1 MFVDIEQHRQTL
13 HLVAA
18 GDPGPGVAGL
28 LLGAVQV
35 GVAVLQVT

>member
-1 MFVDIEQHRQTL
+1 MQAMFVSVPL

-28 LLGAVQV
+28 LLRAVQV
-35 GVAVLQVT
+35 GVAVLQVA

>member
-1 MFVDIEQHRQTL
+1 MYGMFVLISVPL